1 MNSKTIIEDLMSRE
15 PKRQCK
21 AIKNISKLQSE
32 IPPEKFRKEFMPFLL
47 KCVNEE
53 EDEVLSEI
61 CKVSRDI
68 FNCVGGKKY
77 LKDLFPLI
85 ELLLHTCDPEVR
97 KDTITSFRHYID
109 KQDEFSDIE
118 KELFEVIQK
127 LANSDDP
134 SHEIGFI
141 AFSSEF
147 FLNRYFFSP

>member
-1 MNSKTIIEDLMSRE
+1 MNTQTIIEDLMSRE

-21 AIKNISKLQSE
+21 AIRNISKLQSE
-32 IPPEKFRKEFMPFLL
+32 IPPDKFRKEFMPFLL

-77 LKDLFPLI
+77 LKDLFPLV
-85 ELLLHTCDPEVR
+85 ELLLHTCDPTVR

-118 KELFEVIQK
+118 KDLFEVIQK
-127 LANSDDP
+127 LAN
-134 SHEIGFI
+134 
-141 AFSSEF
+141 
-147 FLNRYFFSP
+147 